1 MFVDID
7 LQQGVVRMYGQFI
20 VIRECYD
27 VVSEFPVGFIG
38 LGGPILAF
46 VQDALHTRMR
56 VEVGP
61 FPTKCRVFPSPL
73 VGIENVRAAEWFG
86 FAEIVYGAYT
96 CHKDCQ
102 KSDQYVSATTVL
114 PNAAKIF
121 RSKEIRVRSLGR
133 KAFFI
138 NNQC

>member
-1 MFVDID
+1 MQQKRNICKRKPPKAKKAENQLQYVLEQIDAVLIDID
-7 LQQGVVRMYGQFI
+7 LQQGVVWMYGQFI

-61 FPTKCRVFPSPL
+61 FPTKCRVSTL
-73 VGIENVRAAEWFG
+73 SMA
-86 FAEIVYGAYT
+86 T
-96 CHKDCQ
+96 CLIQ
-102 KSDQYVSATTVL
+102 KTWQ
-114 PNAAKIF
+114 
-121 RSKEIRVRSLGR
+121 
-133 KAFFI
+133 
-138 NNQC
+138 